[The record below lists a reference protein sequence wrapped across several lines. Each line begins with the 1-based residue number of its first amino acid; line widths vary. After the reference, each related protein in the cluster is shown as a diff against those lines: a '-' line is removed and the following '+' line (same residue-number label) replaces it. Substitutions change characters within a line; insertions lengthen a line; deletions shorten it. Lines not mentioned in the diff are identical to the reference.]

1 MSKIDKLCNH
11 FHISVQSLNDSVL
24 KRMNRKYTSEFVVD
38 RINKLREKFVNPGIT
53 CDIIVGFINETD
65 EEFEDTLEKVKKIKF
80 SDMHVFKF
88 SKREGTVAYNMQ
100 NNVTGDMA
108 NKRSEMLIKIGEK
121 NKLDFMKK
129 FIGKKLPVLID
140 EEKNGELFGYTSNY
154 IRIRGKGEKIRWG
167 EIQDLEFSSIEG
179 NVLI

>member
-1 MSKIDKLCNH
+1 
-11 FHISVQSLNDSVL
+11 
-24 KRMNRKYTSEFVVD
+24 
-38 RINKLREKFVNPGIT
+38 
-53 CDIIVGFINETD
+53 
-65 EEFEDTLEKVKKIKF
+65 
-80 SDMHVFKF
+80 MHVFKF
-88 SKREGTVAYNMQ
+88 SKREGTVAYNMK

-121 NKLDFMKK
+121 NNLDFMKK
-129 FIGKKLPVLID
+129 FISKKLPVLID